1 MLTDKA
7 RRWSAGIL
15 TPIAQGLVRLGLSP
29 DALTVLGFLFN
40 CGVAYVLSWGPAWWG
55 WGALLLVLASIF
67 DAFDG
72 AVARLTGRVTRFGA
86 FLDSTLDRMSEAAI
100 YLGLLYWYIT
110 TTPPH
115 TLEPV
120 LIYLSIVGALL
131 VSYTRARAEG
141 LGLEMKEGWF
151 TRLERIVVL
160 VVGLALSNTLDQV
173 MQLVLFL
180 LALGTLVTALQR
192 ILYTRSKLLA
202 QEQGTR

>member
-15 TPIAQGLVRLGLSP
+15 TPIARGLSALGLSP
-29 DALTVLGFLFN
+29 DALTVLGLLFN
-40 CGVAYVLSWGPAWWG
+40 IVVAYVLSWGPGWWG
-55 WGALLLVLASIF
+55 SGALLLILASIF

-72 AVARLTGRVTRFGA
+72 AVARLTNRVTPFGA
-86 FLDSTLDRMSEAAI
+86 FLDSTLDRLSEASI

-120 LIYLSIVGALL
+120 LIYLTIVGSIM

-141 LGLEMKEGWF
+141 LGLQMKEGWF
-151 TRLERIVVL
+151 TRLERMIVVI
-160 VVGLALSNTLDQV
+160 VGLAVSAYDERLMQV
-173 MQLVLFL
+173 VL
-180 LALGTLVTALQR
+180 LALGTNITVVQR
-192 ILYTRSKLLA
+192 ILSTRRKLGNR
-202 QEQGTR
+202 E